1 MAASLTVLV
10 AASCDKYTDSGR
22 IFVRMI
28 AFTALRFSVPNAELR
43 EIMKLFESGQPASSS
58 DSQPRLSPSGEEFGI
73 SGPQNR
79 NTNESSSNDSSRS
92 NDSGS

>member
-1 MAASLTVLV
+1 
-10 AASCDKYTDSGR
+10 
-22 IFVRMI
+22 
-28 AFTALRFSVPNAELR
+28 VPNAELR

-79 NTNESSSNDSSRS
+79 NISESSNSDSNKS
-92 NDSGS
+92 NGSGS